1 MSTALNFFACET
13 VKLLVP
19 DDIKVQLANP
29 ESNPFRLF
37 AKLLQ
42 QHLIARIISLRGS
55 HGYRVDLHVIA
66 LDRGLEEALKIDKTK
81 LSVKQQ
87 KALEERL
94 AAIGRQRDNALNS
107 SL

>member
-13 VKLLVP
+13 VTLLVP

-29 ESNPFRLF
+29 ESNPFRRF

-55 HGYRVDLHVIA
+55 HGYQVDLHVIA
-66 LDRGLEEALKIDKTK
+66 LTRGLEEATRIDKTR
-81 LSVKQQ
+81 LSHKQE
-87 KALEERL
+87 KALEEHLTNVR
-94 AAIGRQRDNALNS
+94 RQRSNALNS
-107 SL
+107 SI